1 MEHDDPLVRTAAFR
15 LFASMSF
22 DQQGRDVLPLLRR
35 ALKDENLAVR
45 RYAAQ
50 AIRNVGSED

>member
-1 MEHDDPLVRTAAFR
+1 MEHRDPAVRAAAFR
-15 LFASMSF
+15 AFASMSF
-22 DQQGRDVLPLLRR
+22 GPQARAALPLLRR

-50 AIRNVGSED
+50 ALRDAGSED